1 MFKSKNFTNLLNYE
15 RKMQV
20 EERAHAYLEL
30 GGSCSLLTHKTVH
43 YNHPQNIRIRSYI
56 HTHGRTSMDFIFA
69 VIVNGFEVL
78 CLAIWSLLSAH
89 HCSKSFY
96 RDPLHCFSYF
106 FFICIYQFAAT
117 IAMAGTV
124 IIESSIFTN
133 IST

>member
-1 MFKSKNFTNLLNYE
+1 MFKSKNFTDLLNYE

-30 GGSCSLLTHKTVH
+30 GGSCSLLPHKTVH

-78 CLAIWSLLSAH
+78 CLAI
-89 HCSKSFY
+89 
-96 RDPLHCFSYF
+96 
-106 FFICIYQFAAT
+106 
-117 IAMAGTV
+117 
-124 IIESSIFTN
+124 
-133 IST
+133 